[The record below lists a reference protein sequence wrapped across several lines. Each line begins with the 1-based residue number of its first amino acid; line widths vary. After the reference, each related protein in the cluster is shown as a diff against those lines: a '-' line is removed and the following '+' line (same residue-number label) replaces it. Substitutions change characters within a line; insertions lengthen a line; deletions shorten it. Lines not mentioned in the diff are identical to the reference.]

1 MDGKKNM
8 NEAQS
13 VAENIINR
21 AKLARIAI
29 LELQRRAG
37 VGNTTIPPLE
47 KQQERRLL
55 SGHGRKAFLSALID
69 AERENAEWEKRMQ
82 AG

>member
-1 MDGKKNM
+1 M

-37 VGNTTIPPLE
+37 VGNTTIHRW
-47 KQQERRLL
+47 KNSK
-55 SGHGRKAFLSALID
+55 SGVYCGDTAAKLIDALRD
-69 AERENAEWEKRMQ
+69 AERENAEWEKRMH
-82 AG
+82 GG

>member
-1 MDGKKNM
+1 M

-37 VGNTTIPPLE
+37 VGNTTIHRW
-47 KQQERRLL
+47 KNSK
-55 SGHGRKAFLSALID
+55 SGVYCQDTAGKLFSALID